1 MGTLFLGNVVAS
13 QDSNSDHLIER
24 IQVLE
29 ERLAV
34 MESRF
39 SFASFMP
46 DFAERFHVMHRAGE
60 AGDWAVA
67 SHELQ
72 EMMRLT
78 RLSNSIDADNG
89 KLMGAMMEP
98 SFEALEHAIEDSNH
112 EKFEKALTQTID
124 TCNACHTATGSSFVQ
139 VTLDAR
145 GSLSMRHPHSFMQRQ
160 MLSGHSHGMSSGMR
174 GMMTTEEP
182 ESDDHH
188 DDADS
193 SEQGHDDA
201 GSSEHGHDDAN
212 SSAHVD

>member
-1 MGTLFLGNVVAS
+1 MKAILFIMPIMGTFFLGNAFAS
-13 QDSNSDHLIER
+13 QDSNSSQLIER

-34 MESRF
+34 LESRF

-60 AGDWAVA
+60 SGDWAVA

-72 EMMRLT
+72 EMMRLS
-78 RLSNSIDADNG
+78 RLSKSIDADNG

-139 VTLDAR
+139 VTLEVR
-145 GSLSMRHPHSFMQRQ
+145 GSLSMRHPHSFMERE
-160 MLSGHSHGMSSGMR
+160 MPRGHSHGMSSDMS

-182 ESDDHH
+182 ASDKHH
-188 DDADS
+188 DDAN
-193 SEQGHDDA
+193 
-201 GSSEHGHDDAN
+201 SSEHGHDDAN
-212 SSAHVD
+212 SSTHVD